1 MSWRATTTVPD
12 RIFASLAYLL
22 PLFYV
27 MPFGGFLFELFPP
40 LQALVWVVLPV
51 TLIYSIPFADLLV
64 FMLLYLLVVRN
75 NRVSL
80 FIRYNTMQAL
90 LMGIVLFI
98 VQLLVQ
104 LVQLLLRIAS
114 FDLLIKVLFNFIFI
128 ATVIGV
134 VYGVVQSVRGIYA
147 EIPTL
152 SEATKSQVF

>member
-1 MSWRATTTVPD
+1 MTWRATTTVPD

-40 LQALVWVVLPV
+40 LQALVLVVLPV
-51 TLIYSIPFADLLV
+51 ALIYSIPFAGLLV

-104 LVQLLLRIAS
+104 LFVRVAS
-114 FDLLIKVLFNFIFI
+114 FDLLIKVLFNFVFI

-134 VYGVVQSVRGIYA
+134 GYAVVQSVRGIYA

-152 SEATKSQVF
+152 SDATKSQVF

>member
-51 TLIYSIPFADLLV
+51 ALIYSIPFAGLLV

-98 VQLLVQ
+98 VQL

>member
-40 LQALVWVVLPV
+40 LQALVLVVLPV
-51 TLIYSIPFADLLV
+51 ALIYSIPFAGLLV

-98 VQLLVQ
+98 AQLLIEL
-104 LVQLLLRIAS
+104 LVRIAS
-114 FDLLIKVLFNFIFI
+114 FDLLIKVLFNFIFM

-152 SEATKSQVF
+152 SDATKSQVF

>member
-1 MSWRATTTVPD
+1 MTWRATTTVPE
-12 RIFASLAYLL
+12 RILASLIYLL

-40 LQALVWVVLPV
+40 LQALALVVLPV
-51 TLIYSIPFADLLV
+51 ALIYSIPFAGLLV

-75 NRVSL
+75 SRVSL

-104 LVQLLLRIAS
+104 LFVRVAS
-114 FDLLIKVLFNFIFI
+114 FDLLIKVLFNFVFI

-134 VYGVVQSVRGIYA
+134 FYAVVQSVRGIYA

-152 SEATKSQVF
+152 SDATKSQVF

>member
-1 MSWRATTTVPD
+1 MTWRATTTVPD

-40 LQALVWVVLPV
+40 LQALVLVVLPV
-51 TLIYSIPFADLLV
+51 ALIYSIPFAGLLV

-75 NRVSL
+75 NRMSL

-104 LVQLLLRIAS
+104 LLIRVAS
-114 FDLLIKVLFNFIFI
+114 FDLLIKVLFNFVFI

-134 VYGVVQSVRGIYA
+134 VYAVVQSVRGIYA

-152 SEATKSQVF
+152 SDATKSQVF

>member
-1 MSWRATTTVPD
+1 MSWRATTTIPD

-40 LQALVWVVLPV
+40 LQALVLVVLPV
-51 TLIYSIPFADLLV
+51 ALIYSIPFAGLLV

-104 LVQLLLRIAS
+104 LLIRVAS
-114 FDLLIKVLFNFIFI
+114 FDLLIKVLFNFVFI

-134 VYGVVQSVRGIYA
+134 VYAVVQSVRGIYA

-152 SEATKSQVF
+152 SDATKSQVF